1 MTACDQR
8 ELSIDGISRIARP
21 NAGNFRPSYTIG
33 TLVNDIEQYDAMR
46 ASFTAGGFS
55 DADCEYLFIDNTRGP
70 QSDAYCG
77 LNAILNA
84 AQAPTVILCHQ
95 DVRLI
100 DDTRATLDARLADLD
115 CYDPTW
121 AVAGNAGGIGPGR
134 LALRITDPHGR
145 DQRVGPFPAR
155 VQSLD
160 ECLLIVKRNARVGFS
175 RDLAGFHFYG
185 ADICLHA
192 AQMGYSAY
200 VIDFHLEHLS
210 PGRTGRDFEIVQ
222 RAFHAKWARAMQPRW
237 VQTTC
242 SLVRVSGAPFRATF
256 GAALD
261 SLFAKLAR
269 RMPRAQGWRRR
280 APTSP

>member
-1 MTACDQR
+1 MTAC
-8 ELSIDGISRIARP
+8 SRIARP
-21 NAGNFRPSYTIG
+21 NAADFPPRYAIG

-46 ASFTAGGFS
+46 ASFSAGGFS
-55 DADCEYLFIDNTRGP
+55 DADCEHLYIDNTRGP
-70 QSDAYCG
+70 QLDAYCG

-84 AQAPTVILCHQ
+84 AQAPIVILCHQ
-95 DVRLI
+95 DVRLL

-115 CYDPTW
+115 RYDPAW
-121 AVAGNAGGIGPGR
+121 AVVGNAGGIGPGR
-134 LALRITDPHGR
+134 LALRITDPHER
-145 DQRVGPFPAR
+145 DQRIGLFPAR

-160 ECLLIVKRNARVGFS
+160 ENLLIVKRQARVGFS

-210 PGRTGRDFEIVQ
+210 PGRKGRDFEVAE
-222 RAFHAKWARAMQPRW
+222 RAFRAKWARAMQPRW

-256 GAALD
+256 GALID

-280 APTSP
+280 APLSP